1 MLHVCFRLLFNFSLS
16 LPHAHVRKFWKD
28 RWMPAAHFHRGL
40 RRWVVSYMT
49 FKPFSFF
56 FFTSVFDSD
65 TSQCQRM
72 FSLVILAFHYSSK
85 SLLCYVTVCLPCD
98 RPLCL
103 AQNTYLSLWSSD
115 LLYTSLQRNS
125 NKNLTKTEDKKSH
138 FLVPDYRMTWLHS
151 YGSVDPDYRKICCGL
166 ETGEAE

>member
-1 MLHVCFRLLFNFSLS
+1 MFVLDYFLIFHCHYLMHMLESSGKIGGCLLHIFTEVWEDELCLIWLLN
-16 LPHAHVRKFWKD
+16 
-28 RWMPAAHFHRGL
+28 HFL
-40 RRWVVSYMT
+40 
-49 FKPFSFF
+49 FF